1 MFYSSTRDKSIKF
14 TASEAVLKGL
24 SDDGGLFVP
33 SEFPKLS
40 VSLDELAQL
49 DYKETA
55 YIVMKGFLDDY
66 TEEEL
71 RDCINKAYD
80 SKFDTDEIAPLV
92 EAEGAYY
99 LELFHGSTIA
109 FKDMALSI
117 LPHLLT
123 TAVKKNHS
131 DKEVVILT
139 ATSGDTGKAAL
150 AGFAGVEGTRIIVFY
165 PKDGVSNV
173 QKLQMVTQ
181 KESNTLVIGVDGNF
195 DDCQSEVK
203 AIFTDS
209 EIREKMAAKGF
220 QFSSANSM
228 NIGRL
233 VPQVAYY
240 VYAYGK
246 LVKGGRIQPGDEINV
261 CVPTGN
267 FGNILAA
274 FFAYKMGLPIKTF
287 ICASNDNKVLF
298 DFFKTGVYDK
308 NRDFILT
315 DSPSMD
321 ILISSNLER
330 LIYLSADSDADKNKE
345 LMESLKTNG
354 KYEVTSKM
362 KDFMKNFVGEYADWA
377 MSSAKIKKLYEDT
390 GYVIDTH
397 TAVAA
402 AAYDKYVE
410 ETGDKTVTV
419 IASTASPFKFSRS
432 VLKAIDP
439 KYNEGEDFELIDI
452 LSKTSNVDIPNAIEE
467 IRNAPVVHKTVCKRS
482 EMKKLVL
489 NNMGIDCE
497 E

>member
-1 MFYSSTRDKSIKF
+1 MYYSSTRDSSIRLS
-14 TASEAVLKGL
+14 ASQAVLKGL

-40 VSLDELAQL
+40 VGLDELAKL

-55 YIVMKGFLDDY
+55 FTVMKGFLDDY
-66 TEEEL
+66 TDEEL
-71 RDCINKAYD
+71 KSCIDAAYD
-80 SKFDTDEIAPLV
+80 EKFDTPEIAPLV
-92 EAEGAYY
+92 KADNVYY
-99 LELFHGSTIA
+99 LELFHGQTIA

-117 LPHLLT
+117 LPHLIT
-123 TAVKKNHS
+123 TAVRKNHS
-131 DKEVVILT
+131 DKETVILT

-150 AGFAGVEGTRIIVFY
+150 AGFADVPGTRIIVFY
-165 PKDGVSNV
+165 PKDGVSNI
-173 QKLQMVTQ
+173 QKLQMITQ
-181 KESNTLVIGVDGNF
+181 KGANTQVIGVDGNF

-203 AIFTDS
+203 AIFGDAAL
-209 EIREKMAAKGF
+209 REQMASKGF

-246 LVKGGRIQPGDEINV
+246 LVENGRIQPGDMINV

-274 FFAYKMGLPIKTF
+274 FFAKKMGLPIKTL

-298 DFFKTGVYDK
+298 DFFKSGSYDK
-308 NRDFILT
+308 NREFILT

-330 LIYLSADSDADKNKE
+330 LIYLSADCDAE
-345 LMESLKTNG
+345 KTAAFMKRLSSEG
-354 KYEVTSKM
+354 KYDITPGMRE
-362 KDFMKNFVGEYADWA
+362 FMSDFVGEFANWDE
-377 MSSAKIKKLYEDT
+377 SSKKIKDLYDKT

-402 AAYDKYVE
+402 SAYDKYVA
-410 ETGDKTVTV
+410 ETKDDTVTV
-419 IASTASPFKFSRS
+419 IASTASPFKFARS
-432 VLKAIDP
+432 VLKAIDK
-439 KYNEGEDFELIDI
+439 KYEDMEDFALIDE
-452 LSKTSNVDIPNAIEE
+452 LSKVANVDIPKAIDE
-467 IRNAPVVHKTVCKRS
+467 IKDARILHNTVCER
-482 EMKKLVL
+482 EGMKKLVL
-489 NNMGIDCE
+489 DNMGL
-497 E
+497 

>member
-1 MFYSSTRDKSIKF
+1 MFYTSTRDDSIKL
-14 TASEAVLKGL
+14 TASQAVLKGL
-24 SDDGGLFVP
+24 SDDGGLFIP

-40 VSLDELAQL
+40 VSLDELADM
-49 DYKETA
+49 DYRETA
-55 YIVMKGFLDDY
+55 YTVMKGFLDDY

-71 RDCINKAYD
+71 RACINNAYD
-80 SKFDTDEIAPLV
+80 SKFDTEEIAPLA
-92 EAEGAYY
+92 EAEGTYY
-99 LELFHGSTIA
+99 LELFHGKTIA

-123 TAVKKNHS
+123 TAVKKNKS

-150 AGFAGVEGTRIIVFY
+150 AGFGSVPGTRIIVFY

-173 QKLQMVTQ
+173 QKLQMITQ
-181 KESNTLVIGVDGNF
+181 PDKNTLVVGVDGNF

-203 AIFTDS
+203 KIFGDA
-209 EIREKMAAKGF
+209 ELRQRMAEGGF

-246 LVKGGRIQPGDEINV
+246 LIKGGRIKAGDAINV

-267 FGNILAA
+267 FGNILAS
-274 FFAYKMGLPIKTF
+274 FFAKEMGLPIKTF

-298 DFFKTGVYDK
+298 DFFKTGTYDK
-308 NRDFILT
+308 NRQFVLT

-330 LIYLSADSDADKNKE
+330 LIYLSAGSDAAKTKE
-345 LMESLKTNG
+345 LMESLSKSG
-354 KYEVTSKM
+354 KYEVTEDM
-362 KDFMKNFVGEYADWA
+362 KKFMSDFVGEYAVWEECA
-377 MSSAKIKKLYEDT
+377 AKIKKLYEDT

-402 AAYDKYVE
+402 ASYDKYVK
-410 ETGDKTVTV
+410 ETGDDTVTV

-432 VLKAIDP
+432 VLKAIDS
-439 KYNEGEDFELIDI
+439 KYESGEDFELIDV
-452 LSKTSNVDIPNAIEE
+452 LSKVANVEIPKAIDE
-467 IRNAPVVHKTVCKRS
+467 IKNAPVVHKTVCTRE
-482 EMKKLVL
+482 EMKSVVL
-489 NNMGIDCE
+489 NNMGL
-497 E
+497 